1 MGELATKFGEDVA
14 LIEAGIEVTDRAGS
28 DRVRE
33 VLTGIPNVVEVTA
46 PKRTGE
52 PWLVGVRPASEETR
66 VRRAILAAASSTGL
80 DLTSV
85 RPLAPSLEEIYR
97 RAVERIAPH
106 THGEVQ

>member
-1 MGELATKFGEDVA
+1 VK
-14 LIEAGIEVTDRAGS
+14 
-28 DRVRE
+28 
-33 VLTGIPNVVEVTA
+33 
-46 PKRTGE
+46 
-52 PWLVGVRPASEETR
+52 PASDETR
-66 VRRAILAAASSTGL
+66 VRRSVLAAASSTGL